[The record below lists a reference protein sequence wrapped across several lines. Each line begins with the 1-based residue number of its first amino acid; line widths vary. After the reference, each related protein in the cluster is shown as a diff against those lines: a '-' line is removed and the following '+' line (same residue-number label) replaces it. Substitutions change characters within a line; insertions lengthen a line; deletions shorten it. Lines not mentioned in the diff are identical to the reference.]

1 MDSKTIGKRLAK
13 LRGNKTQSEVTS
25 AIGISDSALSSYEC
39 GERIPRDSI
48 KIKIAAY
55 YGVTVQSLF
64 FDE

>member
-55 YGVTVQSLF
+55 YGVTVQSIF

>member
-1 MDSKTIGKRLAK
+1 MDSKKIGKRLAQ
-13 LRGNKTQSEVTS
+13 LRGDKTQTEVTS

-55 YGVTVQSLF
+55 YGVTVQSIF

>member
-1 MDSKTIGKRLAK
+1 MDSKKIGKRLAQ
-13 LRGNKTQSEVTS
+13 LRGDKTQTEVTN

-55 YGVTVQSLF
+55 YGVTVQSIF